1 MIKYVHRKDLDLD
14 KYNFCIENS
23 IQTRVYAFSWYLDVV
38 ANHWDVLVLDD
49 YEAVMPIPWKKK
61 YGIKYV
67 TQPYFCQQLGV
78 YSKSIISEE
87 KIHEFI
93 SCIPKTF
100 FKIFYQFNSLNTIK
114 LNYRTNYILSLKQN
128 YEIIKAGY
136 RKDRKY
142 RTNQVKKKQFT
153 FINLSIHELINIAK
167 QYYKHIDLSNKD
179 YLLLNN
185 LISKCI
191 NENKGFL
198 LGVEDNESNILG
210 GAFFVKTNKRIYYLF
225 SVVTPKGK
233 KDNVA
238 TLLIDKI
245 IAENCNSNL
254 TLDFEGSMID
264 GIASFYKSFGGK
276 PEKYG
281 FLKQNNFSFLF
292 K

>member
-1 MIKYVHRKDLDLD
+1 MRTLTKEEKADLELL
-14 KYNFCIENS
+14 F
-23 IQTRVYAFSWYLDVV
+23 
-38 ANHWDVLVLDD
+38 NHKGFITFKWLMKEFEWDVLD
-49 YEAVMPIPWKKK
+49 
-61 YGIKYV
+61 
-67 TQPYFCQQLGV
+67 
-78 YSKSIISEE
+78 
-87 KIHEFI
+87 
-93 SCIPKTF
+93 
-100 FKIFYQFNSLNTIK
+100 K
-114 LNYRTNYILSLKQN
+114 L
-128 YEIIKAGY
+128 
-136 RKDRKY
+136 
-142 RTNQVKKKQFT
+142 
-153 FINLSIHELINIAK
+153 
-167 QYYKHIDLSNKD
+167 KHIDLSNKD